1 MALFMLVC
9 PSVPDT
15 HIFTRGQEG
24 ESSRGRIKVLGTS
37 GTAPIGQCGL
47 GDHLRLPIWPLFVF
61 ATIEMTVLRTAKC
74 GDAVK
79 LLV

>member
-1 MALFMLVC
+1 MRTNKGAWNEWNC
-9 PSVPDT
+9 T
-15 HIFTRGQEG
+15 
-24 ESSRGRIKVLGTS
+24 
-37 GTAPIGQCGL
+37 QCGL